1 MSQSL
6 QGATKA
12 AYDKTSANQKVGA
25 DPSLSV
31 WVGAS
36 AGSGKTQVLSDR
48 VLRLLLAGSSPT
60 RLLCLTFTKAA
71 AAEMEKRIA
80 GRLSSWTAASLGDLE
95 LSLEKLLGRFPH
107 PEETTRARSL
117 FAQMLDA
124 PGGLKIQTIHS
135 FCQSILSRFPLEAG
149 ITPNFEALDER
160 SAQELLAR
168 AREEVLE
175 AVYRAAPA
183 SEPWA
188 FDLHQALHYL
198 AGGLGE
204 EDFAKLLSGVT
215 SHKDRLRLMVEGFGG
230 LEHAVVE
237 IYRRLDLTPDLTQ
250 EALVAEAGAEGN
262 FNRAGLTRLAEAY
275 GSGTPSEQTRGA
287 ALADWLA
294 GGHLDPQSFAGYCA
308 LFLTKDGEP
317 RKSLLTKALHEAH
330 PELLE
335 VAQTEAA
342 RLIAVRQ
349 RAAALGEAVQT
360 AALLRL
366 GWHMTEAYQRAKRAA
381 VALDYDDMILL
392 VRDLLDRPGVSSW
405 VHYKLDG
412 GIDHVLVDEAQDTS
426 PPQWQVIEGLIEEFF
441 TGMGASED
449 RSSGE
454 LPPRSLFVVGD
465 PKQSIFGFQG
475 AAPRLFS
482 EKNRT
487 YEQRAREAERPF
499 ASLTLDMSFRSTQ
512 PILDAVDAVFDR
524 DGMEQGV
531 SFDETWRPHKAYR
544 AGQAGSVELWPPVEP
559 EEETPL
565 DPWAPPL
572 VPQERRLPRTR
583 LAELIAAK
591 IHYWTRDPAGKSDP
605 ACRLAARDRR
615 LRPGDFMVLVQR
627 RNAFVS
633 ELVRALKSRDVPV
646 AGVDR
651 MRLMEQ
657 LPIMDLVAFGN
668 FLLLPE
674 DDLTLATVLKGPL
687 VNFDEQQLAEL
698 CWARK
703 GSLWRALAARK
714 DDDPAFA
721 VAFEFLSEQLGK
733 VDHLDPYE
741 LYQGLLSANQG
752 RRQILARLGPEAND
766 PLDEFLA
773 LALEY
778 SRQHAPSLQGL
789 LHWLNADGREIKRDL
804 EQSQGVVR
812 IMTVHAAKGLQAPV
826 VFLPDTFGSDKHDRS
841 LLWLEGATKGGN
853 EPPLCLL
860 PGASKQR
867 SALSAALLAE
877 KETESLEERR
887 RLLYVAMTR
896 AEDRL
901 IVCGYKGK
909 QNNRREPWYDLVKA
923 GLEAMDPPAVQQEFD
938 FSEFLGENGWRGPGL
953 VISSD
958 QQGAPKTDAGTTVR
972 SRPVAL
978 PDWALRKPQKESSP
992 SRPLAPSRPSEIEPA
1007 VISPLGTDE
1016 TSRFKRGLLVHRLL
1030 QTLPDLPEEQRRVR
1044 GLAFLQQPLHGLSTE
1059 DAEALLA
1066 ETLAVIAAPAFAAVF
1081 GPGSRAEVPV
1091 TGCIEKSDG
1100 THDVISARIDRLVV
1114 TDSEVLIID
1123 YKSNRPA
1130 AKTEADVPGVYLHQM
1145 ASYRAL
1151 LLKIYPSKDV
1161 RCALLWTEGP
1171 RLMQLTQ
1178 ARLLEHAP

>member
-1 MSQSL
+1 MSQGP
-6 QGATKA
+6 QDAAAIAFDETTRNQKA
-12 AYDKTSANQKVGA
+12 AA
-25 DPSLSV
+25 DPNRSA

-36 AGSGKTQVLSDR
+36 AGSGKTKVLSDR
-48 VLRLLLAGSSPT
+48 VLRLLLAGSPPT

-71 AAEMEKRIA
+71 AAEMEKRVA
-80 GRLSSWTAASLGDLE
+80 SRLSTWTAASLGT
-95 LSLEKLLGRFPH
+95 LEKSLASLLDRP
-107 PEETTRARSL
+107 PSLEETTRARSL

-160 SAQELLAR
+160 SASELLAR

-175 AVYRAAPA
+175 AAYRAAPA

-188 FDLHQALHYL
+188 LELHQALRYL

-230 LEHAVVE
+230 LGNAVAEV
-237 IYRRLDLTPDLTQ
+237 YRRLDLSPDLS
-250 EALVAEAGAEGN
+250 EDALLAEAGSEGA
-262 FNRAGLTRLAEAY
+262 FDRAGLTRLAEAY
-275 GSGTPSEQTRGA
+275 ANGTPTERVRGTDLA
-287 ALADWLA
+287 AWLA
-294 GGHLDPQSFAGYCA
+294 GGHLDPRSFDGYGTV
-308 LFLTKDGEP
+308 FLTKDGEP
-317 RKSLLTKALHEAH
+317 RKNPLTKALLEAH
-330 PELLE
+330 PDLLE
-335 VAQTEAA
+335 VAETEAS
-342 RLIAVRQ
+342 RLIAARQ
-349 RAAALGEAVQT
+349 QVAALGEAVQT
-360 AALLRL
+360 TALLRL
-366 GWHMTEAYQRAKRAA
+366 GWQITEAYQRAKRGA

-392 VRDLLDRPGVSSW
+392 VRDLLVRPGISSW

-426 PPQWQVIEGLIEEFF
+426 PPQWQVIEGLVEEFF
-441 TGMGASED
+441 AGMGASED
-449 RSSGE
+449 RSLGD

-475 AAPRLFS
+475 AAPWLFS
-482 EKNRT
+482 EKKKA
-487 YEQRAREAERPF
+487 YEQRARDADRLF
-499 ASLTLDMSFRSTQ
+499 ASLSLDMSFRSAQ
-512 PILDAVDAVFDR
+512 PILDAVDAVFER
-524 DGMEQGV
+524 GGLEEGV
-531 SFDETWRPHKAYR
+531 SFEEKWRPHKASR

-565 DPWAPPL
+565 DPWDPPL

-583 LAELIAAK
+583 LAELLAAK
-591 IHYWTRDPAGKSDP
+591 IHYWTRDPAGASDAACQLP
-605 ACRLAARDRR
+605 ARGRR
-615 LRPGDFMVLVQR
+615 LLPGDFMVLVQR

-633 ELVRALKSRDVPV
+633 ELVRALKARDVPV

-674 DDLTLATVLKGPL
+674 DDLNLATVLKGPL
-687 VNFDEQQLAEL
+687 LDFDEDQLAEL
-698 CWARK
+698 CWDRK
-703 GSLWRALAARK
+703 GSLWRALASRK
-714 DDDPAFA
+714 EDDPVFA
-721 VAFEFLSEQLGK
+721 SAHGFLSKQLSS
-733 VDHLDPYE
+733 VDKLDPYE
-741 LYQGLLSANQG
+741 LYQGLLSKYQG
-752 RRQILARLGPEAND
+752 RRRILARLGPEAND

-778 SRQHAPSLQGL
+778 SRQHAPSFQGF

-804 EQSQGVVR
+804 EQSEGVVR

-841 LLWLEGATKGGN
+841 LLWLERAAAGAN

-860 PGASKQR
+860 PGASKKR
-867 SALSAALLAE
+867 SALSTTLLAG
-877 KETESLEERR
+877 KEAESLEERR

-909 QNNRREPWYDLVKA
+909 QNNRREPWYDLVKV
-923 GLEAMDPPAVQQEFD
+923 GLQAMDPPAMEQEFD
-938 FSEFLGENGWRGPGL
+938 FTDLLGESGWRGPGL
-953 VISSD
+953 IVSSD
-958 QQGAPKTDAGTTVR
+958 QQAEVKPDREAVISTAAK
-972 SRPVAL
+972 SL
-978 PDWALRKPQKESSP
+978 PEWALCDPTPEPSP
-992 SRPLAPSRPSEIEPA
+992 PRPLAPSRPSELEPA
-1007 VISPLGTDE
+1007 VASPLGGDGE
-1016 TSRFKRGLLVHRLL
+1016 DRFKRGLLVHRLL
-1030 QTLPDLPEEQRRVR
+1030 QTLPDLPEDQRWAR
-1044 GLAFLQQPLHGLSTE
+1044 GLAFLQQPLHGLSV
-1059 DAEALLA
+1059 ANANALLE
-1066 ETLAVIAAPAFAAVF
+1066 ETLAVIAAPEFAEVF

-1091 TGCIEKSDG
+1091 TGWIEKSNG
-1100 THDVISARIDRLVV
+1100 EHEVISARIDRLVV
-1114 TDSEVLIID
+1114 TDREVLIVD

-1130 AKTEADVPGVYLHQM
+1130 AAAETDVPKVYMRQM

-1151 LLKIYPSKDV
+1151 LLRIYPDRDI

-1178 ARLLEHAP
+1178 ASLLEHAP